1 MSMLSTHI
9 LNTSNGLPAAGVKV
23 TYRANGVIVASA
35 LTNSDGRVVDLLNG
49 AALTTGN
56 HTLTFEVGPYFLA
69 LQQESFF
76 SDINVD
82 FLVNDLSRNY
92 HVPLLL
98 SPFSFTTYRGS

>member
-9 LNTSNGLPAAGVKV
+9 LNTSNGLPAEGVKV

-35 LTNSDGRVVDLLNG
+35 VTNSDGRVENLLNG
-49 AALTTGN
+49 AELTAGR
-56 HTLTFEVGPYFLA
+56 HTLTFEVSGYFDA
-69 LQQESFF
+69 QKQESFF

-82 FLVNDLSRNY
+82 FLVNDLNRNY

-98 SPFSFTTYRGS
+98 SPFSYTTYRGS

>member
-1 MSMLSTHI
+1 MSKLSTHI
-9 LNTSNGLPAAGVKV
+9 LDTSNGLPAAGVKV

-35 LTNSDGRVVDLLNG
+35 VTNSDGRVVDLLNG
-49 AALTTGN
+49 ATLTTGK
-56 HTLTFEVGPYFLA
+56 HTLTFAVGPYFLA
-69 LQQESFF
+69 LQLESFF

-82 FLVNDLSRNY
+82 FLVNDLNRDY

>member
-9 LNTSNGLPAAGVKV
+9 LNTSNGLPAEGVKV

-35 LTNSDGRVVDLLNG
+35 LTNSDGRVENLLNG
-49 AALTTGN
+49 AELTVGK
-56 HTLTFEVGPYFLA
+56 HTLTFEVSSYFDA
-69 LQQESFF
+69 QKQESFF

-82 FLVNDLSRNY
+82 FLVNDLNRNY

-98 SPFSFTTYRGS
+98 SPFSYTTYRGS